1 MKNRLKNVFL
11 VALIFFSNTIF
22 AQLTEQSQADDLKIA
37 ENIFEELDVF
47 LEQNKDY
54 KLSNAE
60 QMKFESMFLES
71 EDNHHHEE
79 INEEIVKSNFIKEI
93 LTEKFYNN
101 NPKYREVFAKTLSFL
116 NPCFNGG
123 FETSPLTTYS
133 AFYHFRT
140 TLLQC
145 DEVPPNVP
153 GSLSYFP
160 TGISIFTPYVQ
171 LVTNG
176 FDPNIP
182 ALTRTHSG
190 NKAVRVN
197 KAAAGGS
204 PATEISVLR
213 KGFSPITTGEQ
224 YVSFYSA
231 IVLSAHDP
239 FFLARIVND
248 SGVVVGGP
256 ICITPTTPG
265 VPWNTYGAFKWL
277 NWECFSIPYFG
288 NEGQNYFLEIAAGDC
303 NGSAGPHIGY
313 AYVDDI
319 CMNTCGVPTDLECIK
334 TTAGQHLSWSAMP
347 GAVSYEIVFNFNDPL
362 CCPAGGGL
370 PSSTIVNSITNSYN
384 VPISF
389 APCFSWSV
397 RAVYSDGT
405 KSGFSERECSCNE
418 CPKPINLGCVP
429 INNHRLL
436 SWDSVFGSSGY
447 EVMIT
452 YNDPYCDGCSGTVS
466 TIVISTVSNWLEV
479 IDVST
484 CFSWKVRSKCAGDL
498 YSEWSDIECSCLP
511 SSSSFI
517 QNQPIMSVKEHSKSD
532 SYITVSPNP
541 ADQIV
546 TFELQNKSGDE
557 VQNAELKII
566 SLEGKIVY
574 QSTISLNEKKNVDV
588 SGILPG
594 MYIFVVST
602 DSLLIDA
609 GKLIIK

>member
-22 AQLTEQSQADDLKIA
+22 AQLTEQSQADDLKIS

-71 EDNHHHEE
+71 DDDHHHEE

-101 NPKYREVFAKTLSFL
+101 NPKYREVFAKTFSFP

-123 FETSPLTTYS
+123 FETASLTTYS
-133 AFYHFRT
+133 AFYRSRT

-145 DEVPPNVP
+145 GEVPANVP
-153 GSLSYFP
+153 GSYFP
-160 TGISIFTPYVQ
+160 ITISPLPSHGQ

-182 ALTRTHSG
+182 TLSRTYTG
-190 NKAVRVN
+190 NKALRVN
-197 KAAAGGS
+197 LTAPGGMGS
-204 PATEISVLR
+204 SEIAVLR
-213 KGFSPITTGEQ
+213 KGFSPSTTGTQ
-224 YVSFYSA
+224 NVSFYSA
-231 IVLSAHDP
+231 IVISRDHNSTYDG
-239 FFLARIVND
+239 FFLARIVD
-248 SGVVVGGP
+248 TSGIVVGDP
-256 ICITPTTPG
+256 ICITSATLG
-265 VPWNTYGAFKWL
+265 LPWNTTGEFDWL
-277 NWECFSIPYFG
+277 DWECFSIPYFG
-288 NEGQNYFLEIAAGDC
+288 NAGQNYFLEIATGDC
-303 NGSAGPHIGY
+303 KGGLHPGY
-313 AYVDDI
+313 AYVDNI
-319 CMNTCGVPTDLECIK
+319 CMNTCGVPIDLECIK

-389 APCFSWSV
+389 SPCFSWSV

-418 CPKPINLGCVP
+418 CPKPIDLGCVT
-429 INNHRLL
+429 IDNYRLL
-436 SWDSVFGSSGY
+436 SWGSVFGSSGY

-452 YNDPYCDGCSGTVS
+452 YNDPTCGCSGTVS

-498 YSEWSDIECSCLP
+498 YSEWSDIACSCIP

-517 QNQPIMSVKEHSKSD
+517 QNEPIMSVKQHLKSD

-546 TFELQNKSGDE
+546 TFELQNKSGDD